1 MKKCPSCGA
10 EFDDT
15 GKFCPYC
22 GTEYGAEEQPAG
34 SGEEPGRQPEQP
46 KKEKKIINTAQ
57 GMMLWHKIVLF
68 LVGIKAARCLVR
80 GASVLSRYV
89 DKAVPDSMTAV
100 RNFFVGIGI
109 VNVAVGVF
117 ALIVLSRLGKHMRSG
132 PGSVKILYGMS
143 IAGALILSTWL
154 TSILPNADISK
165 LGLHDSILTDVIMLI
180 VNSIYYGRHKDVFVN

>member
-22 GTEYGAEEQPAG
+22 GTEYGAEERPAG

-89 DKAVPDSMTAV
+89 DKAVPDSMTAL
-100 RNFFVGIGI
+100 RDFFLGIGI

-117 ALIVLSRLGKHMRSG
+117 ALIVLSRLGRHMRSG

-165 LGLHDSILTDVIMLI
+165 LGLHDSILTDVILLI